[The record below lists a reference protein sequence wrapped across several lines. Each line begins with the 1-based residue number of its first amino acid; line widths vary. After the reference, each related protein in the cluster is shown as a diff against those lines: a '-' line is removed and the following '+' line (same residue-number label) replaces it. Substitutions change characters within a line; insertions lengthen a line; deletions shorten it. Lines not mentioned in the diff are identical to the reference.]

1 MDENTNITLVMN
13 KIFLLKGCFYYKS
26 VTKLIRESMTCEDSN
41 LLYML
46 DSSSDIVTF
55 YLSVFIQLNMVL
67 DNVGLPGQEE
77 KE

>member
-1 MDENTNITLVMN
+1 
-13 KIFLLKGCFYYKS
+13 
-26 VTKLIRESMTCEDSN
+26 MTCEDSN

-46 DSSSDIVTF
+46 DSLSDILTF

-67 DNVGLPGQEE
+67 DNVGLPGREE